1 MTGIDKTLLRHLL
14 LIDGPW
20 EISDYQ
26 LDLRKRRCD
35 VWIGPQIQRGWLG
48 RPRKS
53 APTRSTQHTWQHLP
67 FGSLRFVLHVTV
79 PAASE
84 GEARPPWMG
93 DPGMPFTGALAQQ
106 VFFFFNEGLSLQSV
120 CTLMKL
126 SLNDVW
132 RYRFA
137 LDNGLAQV
145 QAAPAASGATQRPPS
160 PAGNGDARHSA
171 AQQASTTAGPAANG
185 SVPDVTDPVWLQLAN
200 GSLPLDIKVLSLKLM
215 LTRVRS
221 QLELISDDEVRLLK
235 LRDLHRYFV
244 KNERVLSH
252 ELSQLKV
259 G

>member
-1 MTGIDKTLLRHLL
+1 MMGVDKSLLRHLL

-35 VWIGPQIQRGWLG
+35 VWIGPQVERGWFG
-48 RPRKS
+48 RPKKGVPVRVQ
-53 APTRSTQHTWQHLP
+53 QHMWQHL
-67 FGSLRFVLHVTV
+67 SLGPVRFFLHVSLPTT
-79 PAASE
+79 SE
-84 GEARPPWMG
+84 LDKLPWMG
-93 DPGMPFTGALAQQ
+93 DVGLPFTAALAQQ
-106 VFFFFNEGLSLQSV
+106 VFAFFNEGVSLQSI
-120 CTLMKL
+120 CSLLRL

-137 LDNGLAQV
+137 LDNGRAQV
-145 QAAPAASGATQRPPS
+145 QSAEAPARPQAAPAAA
-160 PAGNGDARHSA
+160 SA
-171 AQQASTTAGPAANG
+171 AVAAAPPTETPG
-185 SVPDVTDPVWLQLAN
+185 SADTVPDVTDPIWLRLVNGDLQL
-200 GSLPLDIKVLSLKLM
+200 DIRVLSLKLM

-221 QLELISDDEVRLLK
+221 QLDLISDDEVRLLK

-252 ELSQLKV
+252 ELSQLKL